1 MKTNNYIQLKI
12 PALSQNEYLARSVV
26 GALFAE
32 LNPTIEQLADVK
44 TAVSEAVTNCIVH
57 AYQDEKGV
65 IEINAWLEG
74 TTIHIKIIDTGVG
87 IEDVNQAMTPFFS
100 SKPNADRSGMG
111 FTVMQSFMD
120 ELKVSSTIGKGTTI
134 DMKKT
139 IKYLR
144 ATLILRF

>member
-87 IEDVNQAMTPFFS
+87 IEDVNQAMTPFFT

-139 IKYLR
+139 I
-144 ATLILRF
+144 

>member
-139 IKYLR
+139 I
-144 ATLILRF
+144 

>member
-1 MKTNNYIQLKI
+1 MKSNNYIQLKI

-32 LNPTIEQLADVK
+32 LNPTIEQLTDVK

-57 AYQDEKGV
+57 AYQDAEGV

-74 TTIHIKIIDTGVG
+74 GTIHIKIIDTGVG

-120 ELKVSSTIGKGTTI
+120 ELKVTSTIGQGTTI

-139 IKYLR
+139 I
-144 ATLILRF
+144 

>member
-57 AYQDEKGV
+57 AYQDENGV

-139 IKYLR
+139 I
-144 ATLILRF
+144 

>member
-1 MKTNNYIQLKI
+1 MKSNNYIQLKI

-32 LNPTIEQLADVK
+32 LNPTIEQLTDVK

-57 AYQDEKGV
+57 AYQDAEGV
-65 IEINAWLEG
+65 IEINAWLDDS
-74 TTIHIKIIDTGVG
+74 TIHIRIIDTGVG

-100 SKPNADRSGMG
+100 SKPNTDRSGMG

-120 ELKVSSTIGKGTTI
+120 ELKVSSTIGLGTTI

-139 IKYLR
+139 I
-144 ATLILRF
+144 

>member
-87 IEDVNQAMTPFFS
+87 IEDVNQAMTPFFT

-120 ELKVSSTIGKGTTI
+120 ELKVSSTIGKGTII

-139 IKYLR
+139 I
-144 ATLILRF
+144 

>member
-32 LNPTIEQLADVK
+32 LNPTIEQLADVE

-139 IKYLR
+139 I
-144 ATLILRF
+144 

>member
-12 PALSQNEYLARSVV
+12 PSLSQNEYLARSVV

-32 LNPTIEQLADVK
+32 LNPTIEQLTDVK

-57 AYQDEKGV
+57 AYQDKVGV

-74 TTIHIKIIDTGVG
+74 STIHIKIIDTGVG
-87 IEDVNQAMTPFFS
+87 IEDVNEAMTPFFTTKQS
-100 SKPNADRSGMG
+100 GERSGMG

-120 ELKVSSTIGKGTTI
+120 ELLVSSTIGQGTTI

-139 IKYLR
+139 I
-144 ATLILRF
+144 